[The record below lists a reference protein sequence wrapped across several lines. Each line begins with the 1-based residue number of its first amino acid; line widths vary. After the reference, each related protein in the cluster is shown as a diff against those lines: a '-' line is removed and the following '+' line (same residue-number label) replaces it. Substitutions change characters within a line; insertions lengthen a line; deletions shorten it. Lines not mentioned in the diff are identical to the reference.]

1 VILADVSLGDI
12 LWSMLVFFFWF
23 MLILIF
29 LQILMDLFRDDSES
43 GGMKALW
50 VIFLILVPPFAMLIY
65 LIVRGRGMAE
75 RNASYAKAS
84 QKQYDEYIKSVAST
98 GTPTDQIAKAHELLD
113 KGAIDQ
119 AEFDSIKAKALAS

>member
-1 VILADVSLGDI
+1 VILANINLGDV

-43 GGMKALW
+43 GGAKALW
-50 VIFLILVPPFAMLIY
+50 VIFLVLVPPFAMLIY

-84 QKQYDEYIKSVAST
+84 QKQYEDYIQSVAST
-98 GTPTDQIAKAHELLD
+98 GSPTDQIAKAHELLD

>member
-1 VILADVSLGDI
+1 MILANVSLGDV
-12 LWSMLVFFFWF
+12 LWAMLVFFFWF

-43 GGMKALW
+43 GAMKALW
-50 VIFLILVPPFAMLIY
+50 VVFLIVLTPFAMLIY

-75 RNASYAKAS
+75 RNASNAKAS
-84 QKQYDEYIKSVAST
+84 QKQYEDYIQSVASADS
-98 GTPTDQIAKAHELLD
+98 PTDQIAKAHDLLS

-119 AEFDSIKAKALAS
+119 AEFDAIKAKALAS